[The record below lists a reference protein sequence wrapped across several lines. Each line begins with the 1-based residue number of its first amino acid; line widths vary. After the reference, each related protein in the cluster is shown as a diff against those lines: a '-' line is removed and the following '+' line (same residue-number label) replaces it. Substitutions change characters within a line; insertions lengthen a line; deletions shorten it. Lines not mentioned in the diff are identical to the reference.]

1 MNEEQVVPGCV
12 KAATRRATN
21 INQRKKKRESSSA
34 SLVVPALRSAKR
46 AKTVSL
52 LSPAAEY
59 PGKARWAT
67 PLRVGK
73 WLERWE
79 SAREMSLHVAVRS
92 LEHADVT
99 NVVRTAIAEAVVNNV
114 GSLLP
119 LTTVLKWLC
128 LLFEYLELNA
138 DEQVLVVCL
147 LRKYVAAGG
156 KFVGEG
162 DWARPQRWECV
173 VAISC
178 YFSVLLTEEFPGRT
192 SLDLRELL
200 GPNFRFGIEQLAFLQ
215 KVDWRI
221 SIDAPTF
228 GEVKDCCVKV
238 ANNVPGEKQRL
249 SQWFRIVTPPTI
261 PAAKQTGRIE
271 TAPKVLVPSPVP
283 LSVKAPSA
291 PYYSSAPAIAKT
303 IAPATAQ
310 YPVIPKWGMHGW

>member
-1 MNEEQVVPGCV
+1 MNEEQVVPGCA
-12 KAATRRATN
+12 KAATRRAPIT
-21 INQRKKKRESSSA
+21 NQRKKKRENPSA

-46 AKTVSL
+46 AKTVSV

-59 PGKARWAT
+59 AGKARWAT

-73 WLERWE
+73 WFEHWE
-79 SAREMSLHVAVRS
+79 SARELGLHVAVRS
-92 LEHADVT
+92 PERANVM

-114 GSLLP
+114 GSVLP

-173 VAISC
+173 IAISC

-200 GPNFRFGIEQLAFLQ
+200 GPNFRFGVEQLAFLRI
-215 KVDWRI
+215 VDWRI
-221 SIDAPTF
+221 SVDAPTF
-228 GEVKDCCVKV
+228 GEVKECCVKV
-238 ANNVPGEKQRL
+238 ANNVEGEKQRL
-249 SQWFRIVTPPTI
+249 SQWFRVVSPPKLASKHVEPI
-261 PAAKQTGRIE
+261 QA
-271 TAPKVLVPSPVP
+271 APKVLVPSPVP
-283 LSVKAPSA
+283 MSVKAPA
-291 PYYSSAPAIAKT
+291 VPYYSASSIPKT
-303 IAPATAQ
+303 IAPAAAQ
-310 YPVIPKWGMHGW
+310 YPVLPKWGMHGW